1 MYFSS
6 ITQSF
11 LTWALRKE
19 PKGLRLDCELSLI
32 FLLSHSSSRARV
44 RGEWRRR
51 KPRKKKKTRNCDGI
65 FDLAICRFSR
75 LLDWHLTQY
84 HLLLLVRDWDCLL
97 LKSGE
102 LIGNSCFTDMVILKY
117 NKHVRGRP
125 FFSSLRPSL
134 SSSLQSI
141 WISSLFRSPRV
152 VLRKKRMTPCGLN
165 VFKRFNSLNHH
176 TITLL

>member
-6 ITQSF
+6 ITQSS

-32 FLLSHSSSRARV
+32 FLLSHSSLRARV
-44 RGEWRRR
+44 RSEWWSREERGR

-125 FFSSLRPSL
+125 FFPL
-134 SSSLQSI
+134 SS
-141 WISSLFRSPRV
+141 P
-152 VLRKKRMTPCGLN
+152 
-165 VFKRFNSLNHH
+165 VFPPFCNQFE
-176 TITLL
+176 

>member
-1 MYFSS
+1 M
-6 ITQSF
+6 
-11 LTWALRKE
+11 
-19 PKGLRLDCELSLI
+19 
-32 FLLSHSSSRARV
+32 
-44 RGEWRRR
+44 RGEWRSREER
-51 KPRKKKKTRNCDGI
+51 GLKPRKKKKTRNCDGI

-102 LIGNSCFTDMVILKY
+102 LIGNTCFTDMVILKY

-165 VFKRFNSLNHH
+165 VLKRSLNSLNFH
-176 TITLL
+176 TITLLWLYLVPFVFFREFCCFYIVS